1 MTTNELLPV
10 IYDNFDAFHAMCF
23 SASLMSTYN
32 NKAFDSDAHRI
43 ITFIGEAFK
52 LPQEMICEFENC
64 ILGNMMNIGL
74 ITDYQA
80 IASSELLSDSD
91 KENIALYEIKGRILE
106 EIAIAEAQNYN
117 ISDTSI
123 VSKIKANMKYEFFH
137 HPYNAKLRFWQLNQ
151 LAKSGNVDVT
161 RQIAVIY
168 ALGIGC
174 TPDIQKAEES
184 FLKCILWGDK
194 ISAILIDELYLKKKA
209 TNSEYYKLLL
219 DDTANDIC
227 DIRIWEYGR
236 LMRYLKAYIIAP
248 RKDPLINHEL
258 ADVLI
263 SDKLSYQ
270 NKVDLILNFN
280 EKTWRN
286 ASVSTHS
293 TENRIGFRVR
303 KDE

>member
-32 NKAFDSDAHRI
+32 NKSFDSDAHRI

-52 LPQEMICEFENC
+52 LPQEMICAFEHC
-64 ILGNMMNIGL
+64 ILGDMMNIGL

-80 IASSELLSDSD
+80 IASGELLSDSD

-106 EIAIAEAQNYN
+106 EIAIVEAQNYN

-123 VSKIKANMKYEFFH
+123 VSKIKTHMKYEYFH
-137 HPYNAKLRFWQLNQ
+137 HPYNAKLRFWQLNR
-151 LAKSGNVDVT
+151 LMKSGNVDVT
-161 RQIAVIY
+161 RQIAVLY

-174 TPDIQKAEES
+174 AQDFQKAEES
-184 FLKCILWGDK
+184 FLKCILWGDD
-194 ISAILIDELYLKKKA
+194 ISAILIDELYLKNKA
-209 TNSEYYKLLL
+209 KNSEYYKLLS
-219 DDTANDIC
+219 DDAAKNIC
-227 DIRIWEYGR
+227 DIKIGEYGQ

-258 ADVLI
+258 AGVLI

-286 ASVSTHS
+286 ASVSAHS
-293 TENRIGFRVR
+293 TESRIGFRVR